1 MNVQSDII
9 KIKENRK
16 HGTALVPFSLYECP
30 MPELFTHVLTHWHE
44 EFELNYVWEGEGEI
58 YLNGEKYTVSV
69 GDILVIL
76 PNVLH
81 AAYPRRGSSL
91 KYDAFVFHPSLLGIG
106 NNDRSAVECVYPL
119 LKGQM
124 KINCYITKEREDYQE
139 FLDCIRQIL
148 SAARENKGHSDLLLK
163 SGLFRFLYLLEK
175 GASLNP
181 EAESFERDLIRPSLR
196 YMEEHYGE
204 NVTICQL
211 AGCCNLSKSYFMSC
225 FKKATGISAMEH
237 LIQLRIRAAC
247 EALHKTDRNISDI
260 AANCGYSNLSNF
272 NRQFKRYVGCS
283 PGNYRRMGKN
293 HQNLLHN
300 GLSKRKSGK

>member
-44 EFELNYVWEGEGEI
+44 
-58 YLNGEKYTVSV
+58 
-69 GDILVIL
+69 
-76 PNVLH
+76 
-81 AAYPRRGSSL
+81 
-91 KYDAFVFHPSLLGIG
+91 
-106 NNDRSAVECVYPL
+106 
-119 LKGQM
+119 
-124 KINCYITKEREDYQE
+124 E

-247 EALHKTDRNISDI
+247 ETLHKTDRNISDI

-283 PGNYRRMGKN
+283 PGNYRKMGN
-293 HQNLLHN
+293 N
-300 GLSKRKSGK
+300 SGKSR

>member
-1 MNVQSDII
+1 
-9 KIKENRK
+9 
-16 HGTALVPFSLYECP
+16 
-30 MPELFTHVLTHWHE
+30 
-44 EFELNYVWEGEGEI
+44 
-58 YLNGEKYTVSV
+58 
-69 GDILVIL
+69 
-76 PNVLH
+76 
-81 AAYPRRGSSL
+81 
-91 KYDAFVFHPSLLGIG
+91 
-106 NNDRSAVECVYPL
+106 
-119 LKGQM
+119 M

-181 EAESFERDLIRPSLR
+181 EAESFERDLIR
-196 YMEEHYGE
+196 
-204 NVTICQL
+204 
-211 AGCCNLSKSYFMSC
+211 
-225 FKKATGISAMEH
+225 
-237 LIQLRIRAAC
+237 LRIRAAC

-272 NRQFKRYVGCS
+272 NQQFKRYVGCS

-293 HQNLLHN
+293 YQNLLHN

>member
-44 EFELNYVWEGEGEI
+44 EVELNYVWEGEGEI

-124 KINCYITKEREDYQE
+124 KINCYITKEREDYEE
-139 FLDCIRQIL
+139 FLDCVRQIL

-181 EAESFERDLIRPSLR
+181 EAESFERDLIR
-196 YMEEHYGE
+196 
-204 NVTICQL
+204 
-211 AGCCNLSKSYFMSC
+211 
-225 FKKATGISAMEH
+225 
-237 LIQLRIRAAC
+237 LRIRAAC

-283 PGNYRRMGKN
+283 PGNYRKMGKN
-293 HQNLLHN
+293 YQNLLHN